1 MRTTVNIDD
10 DVLNAAK
17 SLSRGTG
24 RSLGTVL
31 SELAR
36 RGLQPREPGE
46 GHSLARDGALG
57 IPLFP
62 VRPHSPIVTPEQ
74 IKDALDEG
82 W

>member
-10 DVLNAAK
+10 DVLAAAK
-17 SLSRGTG
+17 SLSLASGKP
-24 RSLGTVL
+24 LGTVI

-36 RGLQPREPGE
+36 RGLQPREAWG
-46 GHSLARDGALG
+46 GHSLIRESE
-57 IPLFP
+57 FP
-62 VRPHSPIVTPEQ
+62 VFQVRSDSPVVTPEQ